1 MNISI
6 QNTIHMTE
14 KILQVSEMSSAD
26 IMQQFMAMN
35 KKLSELVASVQPSNS
50 ATLLSPKE
58 VMDWLSISAPT
69 LNDWAKKGILSR
81 YKLGNRAFY
90 KKEEIMSSLDG
101 TKYADKL

>member
-1 MNISI
+1 
-6 QNTIHMTE
+6 MTE

-26 IMQQFMAMN
+26 ILKQFTAMN
-35 KKLSELVASVQPSNS
+35 QRISELTEYVKPNNS

-69 LNDWAKKGILSR
+69 LNDWAKKGILIR

>member
-1 MNISI
+1 
-6 QNTIHMTE
+6 MTE

-26 IMQQFMAMN
+26 ILKQFTAMN
-35 KKLSELVASVQPSNS
+35 QRISELTEYVKPNNS

-69 LNDWAKKGILSR
+69 LNDWAKKGILTR

>member
-1 MNISI
+1 
-6 QNTIHMTE
+6 MTE
-14 KILQVSEMSSAD
+14 KLLQVSEMSSAD
-26 IMQQFMAMN
+26 IIKQFTAMN
-35 KKLSELVASVQPSNS
+35 QKLSELTAFVKPSNS

-58 VMDWLSISAPT
+58 VMDWLSISPPT

>member
-1 MNISI
+1 
-6 QNTIHMTE
+6 MTE

-26 IMQQFMAMN
+26 IIKQFTAVN
-35 KKLSELVASVQPSNS
+35 QKLSELTAHMQPSNS
-50 ATLLSPKE
+50 ETLLGPKQ

-69 LNDWAKKGILSR
+69 LNDWAKKGILKR

-101 TKYADKL
+101 TKYVDKL

>member
-1 MNISI
+1 
-6 QNTIHMTE
+6 MTE

-26 IMQQFMAMN
+26 IIKQFTAMN
-35 KKLSELVASVQPSNS
+35 KKLAELAEYVKPNNS

-58 VMDWLSISAPT
+58 VMEWLSITPPT
-69 LNDWAKKGILSR
+69 LNDWAKKGILNR

-90 KKEEIMSSLDG
+90 KKEEIMANLDG

>member
-1 MNISI
+1 
-6 QNTIHMTE
+6 MTE

-26 IMQQFMAMN
+26 IIKQFTAMN
-35 KKLSELVASVQPSNS
+35 KKLSELAEYVKPNNS

-58 VMDWLSISAPT
+58 VMEWLKITPPT
-69 LNDWAKKGILSR
+69 LNDWAKKGILNR

-90 KKEEIMSSLDG
+90 KKEEIIASLDG